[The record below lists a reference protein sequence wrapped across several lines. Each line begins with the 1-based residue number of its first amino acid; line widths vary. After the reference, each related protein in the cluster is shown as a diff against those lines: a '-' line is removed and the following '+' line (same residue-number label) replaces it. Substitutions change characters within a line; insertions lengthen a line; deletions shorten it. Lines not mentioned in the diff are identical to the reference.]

1 MPAVMLITRRTSKR
15 EMQLLVKYFENLQ
28 EVFPMHFE
36 YYKTE
41 LLYLQSGTSSE
52 NTRRV
57 PDNRLH
63 KVNLTLHNGSK
74 SAIRWFPLFVTESQ
88 IIILILRVELKRETR
103 RTQNVRHN
111 VTFS

>member
-1 MPAVMLITRRTSKR
+1 MQQKEPAKNNRFYSNQMPAVMLITRRTSKR

-28 EVFPMHFE
+28 EVFPVHFE

-41 LLYLQSGTSSE
+41 LLYRQSGTSSE
-52 NTRRV
+52 NTRRA

-74 SAIRWFPLFVTESQ
+74 SAIR
-88 IIILILRVELKRETR
+88 
-103 RTQNVRHN
+103 
-111 VTFS
+111 